1 MKRLVL
7 IIVELLIKSKN
18 FLLQKTDPI
27 LLVFLLMM
35 LNYRFSFKIIAI
47 IGIFYLRPN
56 FKIKFNGIS
65 FFYISIIVLSIVNA
79 LVIHPNY
86 SINHLTVV
94 FAGILIW
101 ITCLLSY
108 HQIKLAIDNNEP
120 FKIINTLKV
129 IVFLNFLIS
138 FYDIINLMII
148 THTIN
153 PYTQFCPPPYGISS
167 GDLIGGVFGEIH
179 LVNTII
185 SFLLTIFFIY
195 QRSILFAFLCLIPF
209 LLTGSNLATLV
220 FVVILIYLLVLKK
233 GIHIK
238 YYATFSIMIVLIFYI
253 KITPDNQKYMIKT
266 ISKIKEQFLKK
277 TDLIV
282 SSPSTN
288 QVTLPI
294 KKKREL
300 TKDELIYYFVQHIQK
315 SKKINTIVTTK
326 KESKLIL
333 NTISEFQK
341 KKKYILKKDSD
352 NTWLTKE
359 SLKLSKLNNPFF
371 EYGKLKT
378 FNLDSAAGKLIS
390 FKQTKNHLEKD
401 WKNLLFGSGIGT
413 FSSRLAFITSG
424 IVNDS
429 KILMAIPK
437 YETQDFRDNHKAIFK
452 YLMFLDDETHSIT
465 NLPFSWYNQL
475 FGEYGLIGL
484 ILFCVAYLGYFI
496 KRFKLLSFG
505 KTLFIAILI
514 FFLFDYWYERLSV
527 TLIFELLMLLD
538 LKIKMF
544 KKQATT

>member
-1 MKRLVL
+1 MKRIVL
-7 IIVELLIKSKN
+7 IIVELLIISKN

-27 LLVFLLMM
+27 LLFFLLMM

-65 FFYISIIVLSIVNA
+65 FFYISIIVLSIINS
-79 LVIHPNY
+79 LLIHQNY
-86 SINHLTVV
+86 SINHLSVV

-138 FYDIINLMII
+138 IYDIINVIII

-153 PYTQFCPPPYGISS
+153 PYTQICLPPYGISS
-167 GDLIGGVFGEIH
+167 GDLIGGLFGELH

-185 SFLLTIFFIY
+185 SCLLTIFFIY
-195 QRSILFAFLCLIPF
+195 QRSILFSFLCLIPF

-220 FVVILIYLLVLKK
+220 FVVILIYLLVFKK
-233 GIHIK
+233 DIHIK
-238 YYATFSIMIVLIFYI
+238 YYAIFSIMIVYIFYI
-253 KITPDNQKYMIKT
+253 KITPNNQKYLIKT
-266 ISKIKEQFLKK
+266 VSKIKDQFSKK
-277 TDLIV
+277 RELIV
-282 SSPSTN
+282 TK
-288 QVTLPI
+288 TLPGKTTVTVKI
-294 KKKREL
+294 KREL

-315 SKKINTIVTTK
+315 SKKNNTIVTTK
-326 KESKLIL
+326 NESKLIL
-333 NTISEFQK
+333 NTISEFEK
-341 KKKYILKKDSD
+341 KKKHILKKDLD
-352 NTWLTKE
+352 NTWLINE

-429 KILMAIPK
+429 KILIAIPK
-437 YETQDFRDNHKAIFK
+437 YETQEFRDNHKAIFK

-527 TLIFELLMLLD
+527 TLIFELLMFLD

-544 KKQATT
+544 NKQATT

>member
-1 MKRLVL
+1 M
-7 IIVELLIKSKN
+7 
-18 FLLQKTDPI
+18 
-27 LLVFLLMM
+27 
-35 LNYRFSFKIIAI
+35 
-47 IGIFYLRPN
+47 YL
-56 FKIKFNGIS
+56 
-65 FFYISIIVLSIVNA
+65 
-79 LVIHPNY
+79 H
-86 SINHLTVV
+86 
-94 FAGILIW
+94 
-101 ITCLLSY
+101 
-108 HQIKLAIDNNEP
+108 
-120 FKIINTLKV
+120 
-129 IVFLNFLIS
+129 
-138 FYDIINLMII
+138 
-148 THTIN
+148 
-153 PYTQFCPPPYGISS
+153 
-167 GDLIGGVFGEIH
+167 
-179 LVNTII
+179 
-185 SFLLTIFFIY
+185 
-195 QRSILFAFLCLIPF
+195 
-209 LLTGSNLATLV
+209 
-220 FVVILIYLLVLKK
+220 
-233 GIHIK
+233 
-238 YYATFSIMIVLIFYI
+238 
-253 KITPDNQKYMIKT
+253 
-266 ISKIKEQFLKK
+266 
-277 TDLIV
+277 
-282 SSPSTN
+282 N